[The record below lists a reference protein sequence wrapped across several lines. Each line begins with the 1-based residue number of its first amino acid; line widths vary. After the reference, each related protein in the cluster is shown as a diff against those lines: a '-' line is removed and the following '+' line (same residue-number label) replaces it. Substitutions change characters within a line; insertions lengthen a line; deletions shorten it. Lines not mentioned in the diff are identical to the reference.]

1 MKDETLKMKEPQTQL
16 ERLEREIH
24 TELGTLGVGAKPLL
38 NEVRAGVSALFPEPG
53 GTRLAPKE
61 QEAQHEK
68 LLQSLDGL
76 EEVLE
81 ALQLAA
87 RSGRPPTSAPRGE
100 G

>member
-16 ERLEREIH
+16 DGLEKAIH
-24 TELGTLGVGAKPLL
+24 SELGALGAGVKPLL
-38 NEVRAGVSALFPEPG
+38 NEVREGVTALFPAPG

-61 QEAQHEK
+61 HEARHGK
-68 LLQSLDGL
+68 LLESLDGL

-87 RSGRPPTSAPRGE
+87 RSGRPGTGPRGE